1 MTIFDYQNLIG
12 QLPYSENGYEIMRST
27 WKNSEEEFQ
36 DLFRFNNK
44 IFGTKD
50 VITINRTDLF
60 ETSLEYPKD
69 FILKT
74 LYWAFPKGMKG
85 LNFQRII
92 HRLSSITSDLQ
103 VLNKNFSIEDGLV
116 RLCKYQSLG
125 IKGITS
131 LLYFTQLRSDF
142 GVQPLILNPE
152 IIQVLNRGQY
162 EEFIDYKG
170 IDSENWNE
178 YYAAFVQ
185 TCHNIALQMHVKP
198 DQIEYFLNTF
208 GAQLTTV
215 NTEIKVA
222 LAG

>member
-1 MTIFDYQNLIG
+1 MTIFEYKNLIN
-12 QLPYSENGYEIMRST
+12 QLPYLENGYEIMRST

-44 IFGTKD
+44 IFGTKEL
-50 VITINRTDLF
+50 ITINRADLF
-60 ETSLEYPKD
+60 DTSFDHPKD

-92 HRLSSITSDLQ
+92 HRLSAITSDLQ
-103 VLNKNFSIEDGLV
+103 LLNKNFSIEEGLE

-125 IKGITS
+125 VKGITS
-131 LLYFTQLRSDF
+131 LLYFTGLKSDF

-152 IIQVLNRGQY
+152 IIQVLNRGVF
-162 EEFIDYKG
+162 EEFKDYQG
-170 IDSENWNE
+170 IDHENWHN
-178 YYAAFVQ
+178 YYASFVQ
-185 TCHNIALQMHVKP
+185 TCNSIAQQAHVKP

-208 GAQLTTV
+208 GAQLTPV

>member
-1 MTIFDYQNLIG
+1 MTIFDYKNLIG
-12 QLPYSENGYEIMRST
+12 QLPYFENGYEIMRST

-36 DLFRFNNK
+36 DLFRFNDN

-60 ETSLEYPKD
+60 ETSFENPKD

-74 LYWAFPKGMKG
+74 LYWSFPKGMKG

-92 HRLSSITSDLQ
+92 HRLNAITSDLQ
-103 VLNKNFSIEDGLV
+103 ALNQNFSIEDGLK

-125 IKGITS
+125 AKGITS
-131 LLYFTQLRSDF
+131 LLYFTGLKSDF
-142 GVQPLILNPE
+142 GIRPLILNPE
-152 IIQVLNRGQY
+152 IIQVLNRGQF
-162 EEFIDYKG
+162 EEFRDYKD
-170 IDSENWNE
+170 INTENWDD
-178 YYAAFVQ
+178 YYAAFIQ
-185 TCHNIALQMHVKP
+185 TCHNVAQQAHVKP
-198 DQIEYFLNTF
+198 DQIEFFLQTF
-208 GAQLTTV
+208 GAQLTPV